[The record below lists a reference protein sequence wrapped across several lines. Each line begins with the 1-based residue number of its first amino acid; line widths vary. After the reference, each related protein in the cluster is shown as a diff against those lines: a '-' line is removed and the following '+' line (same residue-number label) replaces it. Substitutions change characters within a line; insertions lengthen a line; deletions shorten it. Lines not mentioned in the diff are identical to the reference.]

1 MASKKYSCGADGYY
15 QTKVWDGTY
24 NADGSKH
31 RITLRSSKSS
41 RDLERQVAAMKA
53 QIESRNYVRNTDILF
68 IDYSRSWLNVYKSRR
83 SNNTKRM
90 YENIIEK
97 HFTALNVLKLKD
109 VERIHIETL
118 LANAEDK
125 RRTQQQILLTFSAVL
140 KSAVSDK
147 LLAANVADDILRNTD
162 KIKYKPS
169 EKRPLTPAEK
179 KAVFDAAYKYDS
191 DQAYAY
197 LIYGCGLRREECVAL
212 TIFDFNFKK
221 REVSVSKAYEYITN
235 TPGVKDPKSS
245 NGIRTIPIP
254 SKILPVI
261 QGYVES
267 VKHSGRTHL
276 FVTMRDKKPLT
287 KSAYDKMWKRI
298 VESMQAVCKEE
309 IVGLTGHVFR
319 HNYCSSLCY
328 QIPRVSIKRIAQL
341 LGDTEAMVMNVYS
354 HILAEREDVEGAVN
368 DAINF

>member
-1 MASKKYSCGADGYY
+1 M
-15 QTKVWDGTY
+15 
-24 NADGSKH
+24 
-31 RITLRSSKSS
+31 
-41 RDLERQVAAMKA
+41 
-53 QIESRNYVRNTDILF
+53 
-68 IDYSRSWLNVYKSRR
+68 
-83 SNNTKRM
+83 
-90 YENIIEK
+90 
-97 HFTALNVLKLKD
+97 
-109 VERIHIETL
+109 
-118 LANAEDK
+118 
-125 RRTQQQILLTFSAVL
+125 
-140 KSAVSDK
+140 
-147 LLAANVADDILRNTD
+147 
-162 KIKYKPS
+162 
-169 EKRPLTPAEK
+169 
-179 KAVFDAAYKYDS
+179 
-191 DQAYAY
+191 
-197 LIYGCGLRREECVAL
+197 AL

-235 TPGVKDPKSS
+235 APGVKDPKSA

-254 SKILPVI
+254 SKILPVV
-261 QGYVES
+261 QSYVES
-267 VKHSGRTHL
+267 VKHSGRTQL

-298 VESMQAVCKEE
+298 LESMQAVCKED